1 MIRKIISLSFLWLML
16 MLVSCTQNPR
26 AAVSSTDITA
36 MPTAGTSPTPFP
48 AWWSSVFGGLSG
60 LNIALS
66 PNGKWLARNVN
77 HLHDV
82 EFVSTSNPSQTLQIP
97 ASAKLGEYV
106 VPADWA
112 PDSSAFIAYGAD
124 HGCEKCPYDR
134 VIIYEIQDK
143 DAIASY
149 SIFEPHYTYAE
160 SMFATSWAPLS
171 WSPDATQL
179 AISINLQEILIL
191 DKHARLIQRVMP
203 SLTTSERIVDLWWAQ
218 NGLFYIIDDG
228 AGGYSLQK
236 IDLADPLKPETL
248 LSRDGSMD
256 IIGLRQN
263 PTRLLISYHR
273 WRDDVSDLLLMNS
286 KTGDLEQS
294 ISLNG
299 MICGSSD
306 SRNSPSTAIE
316 TCNGKDHL
324 WLFDWNRSE
333 LVDQGEVQTLIGW
346 HTDVQGFVVV
356 KGTSP
361 ESLWIEVVKP

>member
-1 MIRKIISLSFLWLML
+1 MPAIG
-16 MLVSCTQNPR
+16 TNP
-26 AAVSSTDITA
+26 AQL
-36 MPTAGTSPTPFP
+36 P

-77 HLHDV
+77 HLHAV

-97 ASAKLGEYV
+97 AGAKLGEYV
-106 VPADWA
+106 SPVDWA
-112 PDSSAFIAYGAD
+112 PDSSAFVAYGAD
-124 HGCEKCPYDR
+124 NICEKCPYDR
-134 VIIYEIQDK
+134 VIIYEIQGK
-143 DAIASY
+143 DSIASY

-171 WSPDATQL
+171 WSPDASQL
-179 AISINLQEILIL
+179 AISINLQEIVIL
-191 DKHARLIQRVMP
+191 DKHARVIQRVMP
-203 SLTTSERIVDLWWAQ
+203 SLTNSERVVDLWWAQ
-218 NGLFYIIDDG
+218 NGLIYIIDDG
-228 AGGYSLQK
+228 AGGYRLQK
-236 IDLADPLKPETL
+236 SDPANPLKPYTL
-248 LSRDGSMD
+248 LNRDGSMD

-273 WRDDVSDLLLMNS
+273 WKDDVSELLLMNAE
-286 KTGDLEQS
+286 TGNLERT
-294 ISLNG
+294 ISLKG
-299 MICGSSD
+299 TLCRSSD
-306 SRNSPSTAIE
+306 SPNSLSTAIE
-316 TCNGKDHL
+316 TCDAKANL